1 MVHKLWTIWH
11 AWLCQK
17 IQGAWPC
24 IEFATWISGRLWTLA
39 KEGTDSFKIPIKMN
53 PRTERWRSLFSLDFH
68 ADSSANQMTTASH
81 TSQSKPPFNILLP
94 VTIIGPR
101 IIIAKWICKRNKI
114 INHVT
119 SSFISYNVNQVN
131 TGRSCKPVRCITTTI
146 DFLYFKQ
153 GFHSDSFS
161 AI

>member
-1 MVHKLWTIWH
+1 MDQWTSPD
-11 AWLCQK
+11 LGQRRDVQFQNSYQDEPQDRTGMK
-17 IQGAWPC
+17 SLQ
-24 IEFATWISGRLWTLA
+24 SGF
-39 KEGTDSFKIPIKMN
+39 EI
-53 PRTERWRSLFSLDFH
+53 H
-68 ADSSANQMTTASH
+68 ADSSANQMTAASNKSH
-81 TSQSKPPFNILLP
+81 SKPPFNILLP

-119 SSFISYNVNQVN
+119 SGFISNNINQVN
-131 TGRSCKPVRCITTTI
+131 AGRSCKPVRCITTTI

-153 GFHSDSFS
+153 GFHCSKSFS

>member
-1 MVHKLWTIWH
+1 MDN
-11 AWLCQK
+11 
-17 IQGAWPC
+17 
-24 IEFATWISGRLWTLA
+24 LA
-39 KEGTDSFKIPIKMN
+39 CLVVSKYS
-53 PRTERWRSLFSLDFH
+53 RSLTLYRIRYMDQWTSLDLGQRKDGQFQNSYQDEPQDRTAMKSLQFSLDFH

-119 SSFISYNVNQVN
+119 SSF
-131 TGRSCKPVRCITTTI
+131 TGNNINKIYACRSCKPVRCITTTI

-153 GFHSDSFS
+153 VFHSKSLR
-161 AI
+161 IQL

>member
-1 MVHKLWTIWH
+1 MDN
-11 AWLCQK
+11 
-17 IQGAWPC
+17 
-24 IEFATWISGRLWTLA
+24 LA
-39 KEGTDSFKIPIKMN
+39 CLVMSKNS
-53 PRTERWRSLFSLDFH
+53 RSLTLYRIRYMDQWTSLDLGQRRDGQFQNSYQDEPQDRTVKKSLQFSLDFH

>member
-1 MVHKLWTIWH
+1 MDYLPCLIVQKYFRSRNLYRIRCMDQWTFPDPG
-11 AWLCQK
+11 QK
-17 IQGAWPC
+17 
-24 IEFATWISGRLWTLA
+24 
-39 KEGTDSFKIPIKMN
+39 TDEQFQNFYQDEHQDRMEMK
-53 PRTERWRSLFSLDFH
+53 SLQFGFEIH
-68 ADSSANQMTTASH
+68 ADSSANQLTTASH
-81 TSQSKPPFNILLP
+81 TSQSKPGFNIFLP
-94 VTIIGPR
+94 VTIIGPC
-101 IIIAKWICKRNKI
+101 IIITKWICKRNKI

-153 GFHSDSFS
+153 GFHSKSFS